1 MPKAPPANPALY
13 EQVKSEAKAKFD
25 NWPSAYGSQWLTKT
39 YKARGGTYTGKKP
52 SKNEGPQR
60 WNREEWVDEYGNPC
74 GSSKNRGT
82 KKCRPK
88 KKINEDTPVTW
99 GEMTESEKKKA
110 IKEKKKVGMGK
121 KAKAISPKKKKV
133 TIVSPKKKRAT
144 VKSPRKKRT
153 VKSPKKSKVK
163 SPTGRRK
170 SRLSSPR
177 KAKKN

>member
-1 MPKAPPANPALY
+1 MPNPEPANPALY
-13 EQVKSEAKAKFD
+13 AQVKEETMQK
-25 NWPSAYGSQWLTKT
+25 YGKWSRYASGYLTKT
-39 YKARGGTYTGKKP
+39 YKARGGTYIGKKP
-52 SKNEGPQR
+52 SKNEGTQR
-60 WNREEWVDEYGNPC
+60 WDREKWVDEYGNPC
-74 GSSKNRGT
+74 GSSKNKNT
-82 KKCRPK
+82 KKCRPTVRITK
-88 KKINEDTPVTW
+88 DTPVTW

-110 IKEKKKVGMGK
+110 IKEKKKVGMGN

-144 VKSPRKKRT
+144 VKSPRKKKT